1 LRFSSKLQARVGK
14 NTHGGAVDW
23 VKSGGVAA
31 EVKAGVGNGDGD
43 HARWV
48 ERASKFLAGRWAAKE
63 AVVKACSWRR
73 LMFDE
78 IMVLKEQ
85 GGKRVHGVILDE
97 REVRRE
103 DHEGSE
109 DVQAEPAGQVV
120 QLSISHDGEYATA
133 VCLAADASR

>member
-1 LRFSSKLQARVGK
+1 M
-14 NTHGGAVDW
+14 VDRA
-23 VKSGGVAA
+23 KSEGVADG
-31 EVKAGVGNGDGD
+31 KDGDGE

-78 IMVLKEQ
+78 IMVLKEE
-85 GGKRVHGVILDE
+85 GGKRVYGIILDE
-97 REVRRE
+97 REVRRDDE
-103 DHEGSE
+103 VELLRRQNE
-109 DVQAEPAGQVV
+109 EPAGQIV

-133 VCLAADASR
+133 VCLAADE